1 MAKAKQL
8 FDTGEK
14 PRMTVRGRFV
24 EVALPTPVDR
34 LFDYLVPEPLANKAK
49 IGHRVTVPF
58 GKRSVKGFVV
68 AEKEESTLMRHQIKE
83 IQEAPDDEPLLNK
96 GMLNLTKWMGEY
108 YACSWGEAL
117 QAVLPAVVRSG
128 RKRRLIT
135 LIKPAKPQQE
145 LLDQAIVLEAKVREA
160 KKKAKDNPQAGE
172 RNENY
177 ARVLRALAT
186 HIDDHFMPRELAD
199 KLGISD
205 SPIKTLV
212 KQGWLKFEKVEPEN
226 AGGRGLGKEDGG
238 AKNLTGDQQ
247 VALDNIIGSLN
258 KTEYK
263 TFLLFGITGS
273 GKTEVYIRAIEHA
286 LELGKSAIV
295 LVPEISLT
303 PQTVRRFAA
312 RFENVSVLHSGLTDA
327 ERREAWKVI
336 SEGKSRVVIGP
347 RSALFAPVVDLGLVV
362 IDEEHEGTYKQE
374 STPRYHARDTAI
386 MRCHLEHAAV
396 ILGSATPCLE
406 SWHNAQTG
414 KYKLLELRTRIGG
427 GAYEGQSVG
436 LDSAESKGLA
446 KVEIVDMAQE
456 CREQRNYTFFSERLK
471 TACREALRR
480 DEQIIIFLNRR
491 GYHTMLSCKNCG
503 QAMMCRHCDIPM
515 SYHRGYKKMSCHYC
529 LHTAEVPN
537 QCPDC
542 GQGPVKLQGL
552 GTERLE
558 EELNSLFHGHQIA
571 RMDSDSMKTR
581 EDYEVTLDAFRA
593 GETKILV
600 GTQMIA
606 KGLDF
611 PNVTVVGVI
620 SADVGLGMG
629 DFRSYERAFQLLT
642 QVAGRAG
649 RGTRPGR
656 VVVQSFQPDN
666 EAIQCGARQDFQQF
680 VEYEMQHRK
689 ESAYPPYSRMILI
702 TVEAKDPHRG
712 EDEAN
717 KLYELLRDFEVQFKG
732 ALMGITPPFEAPIA
746 RLRGRYRRQ
755 IMVKARGFREV
766 RAVVDTLRPHVKIQE
781 RLKITIDVDPMSML

>member
-1 MAKAKQL
+1 MAKRQEL

-14 PRMTVRGRFV
+14 VRINVRGRFV

-34 LFDYLVPEPLANKAK
+34 VFDYRVPDPLANKAK
-49 IGHRVTVPF
+49 VGHRVTVPF
-58 GKRSVKGFVV
+58 GRRSVQGFVV
-68 AEKEESTLMRHQIKE
+68 AEKDESTLTAKQLKDIL
-83 IQEAPDDEPLLNK
+83 EAPDDDPLLNK
-96 GMLNLTKWMGEY
+96 GMLDLTKWMGEY

-128 RKRRLIT
+128 RKRKLIT
-135 LIKPAKPQQE
+135 LIKPAKPIDE
-145 LLDQAIVLEAKVREA
+145 LLEQAIVLEAKVRAARA
-160 KKKAKDNPQAGE
+160 KSKNNPQAGE
-172 RNENY
+172 RNETY

-186 HIDDHFMPRELAD
+186 HIDDHFMPSELAD
-199 KLGISD
+199 KLGISE

-212 KQGWLKFEKVEPEN
+212 KQGWLRFEKVEPEL
-226 AGGRGLGKEDGG
+226 AGGKAPGDSDGAAKDLTPEQHSALGHIT
-238 AKNLTGDQQ
+238 AS
-247 VALDNIIGSLN
+247 LDR
-258 KTEYK
+258 TEYK
-263 TFLLFGITGS
+263 TFLLFGVTGS

-286 LELGKSAIV
+286 LENGKSAIV

-327 ERREAWKVI
+327 ERREAWKAI

-396 ILGSATPCLE
+396 ILGSATPSLE
-406 SWHNAQTG
+406 TWRNAELG
-414 KYKLLELRTRIGG
+414 KYKLLELPSRIGSG
-427 GAYEGQSVG
+427 VAPDGVG
-436 LDSAESKGLA
+436 SQGLA

-456 CREQRNYTFFSERLK
+456 CREQRYFTFFSERLK
-471 TACREALRR
+471 SACREALKKG
-480 DEQIIIFLNRR
+480 EQIIIFLNRR

-503 QAMMCRHCDIPM
+503 QTMMCRHCDIPM
-515 SYHRGYKKMSCHYC
+515 SYHRGYQKMSCHYC
-529 LHTAEVPN
+529 LHTAEIPN
-537 QCPDC
+537 QCPEC
-542 GQGPVKLQGL
+542 LGGPVKLQGL
-552 GTERLE
+552 GTERVE
-558 EELNSLFHGHQIA
+558 EELNKIFFGQQIS

-581 EDYEVTLDAFRA
+581 DDYEVTLDAFRA
-593 GETKILV
+593 GETQILV

-620 SADVGLGMG
+620 SADVGLAMG

-649 RGTRPGR
+649 RGKKPGR
-656 VVVQSFQPDN
+656 VIVQSFQPHN
-666 EAIQCGARQDFQQF
+666 EAIQCGARQDFRQF
-680 VEYEMQHRK
+680 VEYEEQHRK
-689 ESAYPPYSRMILI
+689 ETNYPPFSRMVLI
-702 TVEAKDPHRG
+702 TIEAKAQERG
-712 EDEAN
+712 VEEAN
-717 KLYELLRDFEVQFKG
+717 KLFQILRDFEQQFKG
-732 ALMGITPPFEAPIA
+732 SLMGITPPFDAPIA

-766 RAVVDTLRPHVKIQE
+766 RAVVDTLRPHVKVQE
-781 RLKITIDVDPMSML
+781 RIKTTIDVDPMSML